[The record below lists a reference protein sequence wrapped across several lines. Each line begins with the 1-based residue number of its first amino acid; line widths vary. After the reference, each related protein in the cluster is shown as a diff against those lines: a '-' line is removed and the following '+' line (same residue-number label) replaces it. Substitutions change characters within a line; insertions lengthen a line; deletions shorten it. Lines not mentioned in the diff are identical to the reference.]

1 MADKR
6 MELFRQAIRSM
17 LAALEM
23 PDAEG
28 DAIEDLV
35 LRVGHTS
42 KW

>member
-1 MADKR
+1 
-6 MELFRQAIRSM
+6 MELLRRAVRSM

-28 DAIEDLV
+28 DAIDDLV